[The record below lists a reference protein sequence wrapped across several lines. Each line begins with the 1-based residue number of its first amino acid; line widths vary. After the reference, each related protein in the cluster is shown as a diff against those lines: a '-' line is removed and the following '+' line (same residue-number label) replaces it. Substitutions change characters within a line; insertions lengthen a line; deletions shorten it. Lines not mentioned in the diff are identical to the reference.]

1 MSKPKFAIGVDLGG
15 TSIKV
20 GVVSKEG
27 KIEKKISVDTLADGG
42 PDIVIHQ
49 IKKGIDQVIEKY
61 LKQIVGIGIGSPGVV
76 AAKKGMVEHPPNLPG
91 WEKVPLG
98 KIIEKEYKIDTFV
111 ENDANAA
118 AVGELIFGAGKGID
132 NFIMVTLGTG
142 VGSGLI
148 IDGKLYRG
156 ETGAAGE
163 LGHITIDYK
172 GPKCNCGNIGC
183 VETYVGNNYMVERV
197 SAELGNHAESK
208 IFELLD
214 NNLGQLSPKIICDAA
229 NGGDPYA
236 KSVVIETGK
245 YLGYGL
251 ASVVN
256 LLDISKIIVGGGV
269 AGFGKLLFDSI
280 QDTIKERTL
289 KSLKDRIE
297 VLPAKL
303 KNEAGILG
311 ASALVFYQ
319 S

>member
-1 MSKPKFAIGVDLGG
+1 MSKSKFAIGVDLGG

-27 KIEKKISVDTLADGG
+27 KIEKKISIDTLAEGG

-49 IKKGIDQVIEKY
+49 IKKGIDQVIDKY

-76 AAKKGMVEHPPNLPG
+76 AKKGIVEHPPNLPG

-118 AVGELIFGAGKGID
+118 AVGELIFGAGRGID

-148 IDGKLYRG
+148 INGKLYRG

-197 SAELGNHAESK
+197 AAELGNHAESK

-280 QDTIKERTL
+280 QETIKERTL